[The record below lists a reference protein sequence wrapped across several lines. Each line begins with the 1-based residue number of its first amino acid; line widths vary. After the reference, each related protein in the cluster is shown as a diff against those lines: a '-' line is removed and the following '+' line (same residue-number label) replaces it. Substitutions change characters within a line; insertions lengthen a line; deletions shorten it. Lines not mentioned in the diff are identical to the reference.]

1 MGPMKTKHR
10 PILTT
15 EQQALLDGVQVRLL
29 EPSER
34 ERFDRLLVEGHYLH
48 SAEFVGEQL
57 RYIAEY
63 QGQWVALLA
72 WNAAAY
78 KLKLREE
85 WIGWSDRQKRRR
97 LPLVANQSR
106 FFIPEPYHIPNLAS
120 KVMKLNVQRLSADWE
135 QVYHHAVLIAETF
148 VDPEQF
154 RGTTYRVSGWSLLGQ
169 TKGFARSQ
177 QDFYQAHDRPKQ
189 LWVRE
194 LRAGARTILRGRNL
208 PEACRAC
215 EQDRPPDCPQSP
227 EELSRMKAFFG
238 DIPEWRK
245 RRPDFPIPAL
255 VAVTVCAL
263 LCKVCLGQRD
273 LAAFARNLTRDQM
286 KALGFPRDWSRRIHR
301 YLPPSESTF
310 ARMLWHLDNPGLQRA
325 LLRWLDHLL
334 GQRDPQGDQVS
345 ADGKELL
352 NSQGVEVVSAY
363 SVLGGRWLGSEAVAE
378 GSNEI
383 PAVQRL
389 LRRVELAGSL
399 VTADAL
405 NTQTETARIVVQEK
419 GGDYLFTVKGNQ
431 PGIAGNVQALY
442 TSLSGAFSPSGP
454 DVPHANL

>member
-1 MGPMKTKHR
+1 MNTKHR
-10 PILTT
+10 PILTA
-15 EQQALLDGVQVRLL
+15 EQQALLDGVQVRLI
-29 EPSER
+29 ESQER

-48 SAEFVGEQL
+48 RAEFVGEQL
-57 RYIAEY
+57 RYVAEY
-63 QGQWVALLA
+63 QGQWAALLVWSA
-72 WNAAAY
+72 GAY

-97 LPLVANQSR
+97 LPLVVNHSR

-135 QVYHHAVLIAETF
+135 QVYHHAVLVAETF

-154 RGTTYRVSGWSLLGQ
+154 RGTTYQVSGWTLLGK
-169 TKGFARSQ
+169 TKGFQRSQ
-177 QDFYQAHDRPKQ
+177 QDFYEAHDQPKQ

-194 LRAGARTILRGRNL
+194 LRPGARTLLRGRNL

-215 EQDRPPDCPQSP
+215 EQDRPPDCSQSP
-227 EELSRMKAFFG
+227 EELGQMKAFFG
-238 DIPEWRK
+238 DIPEWHVRQ
-245 RRPDFPIPAL
+245 PDFPIEGL
-255 VAVTVCAL
+255 VAVTVCAM

-273 LAAFARNLTRDQM
+273 LAGFARNLTRDQR
-286 KALGFPRDWSRRIHR
+286 KALGFPRDWTKRIHT

-310 ARMLWHLDNPGLQRA
+310 ARMLQHMDNLALQRA
-325 LLRWLDHLL
+325 LLRWLDHRL

-352 NSQGVEVVSAY
+352 NSQGAEVISAY
-363 SVLGGRWLGSEAVAE
+363 SVQSGRWLGSEAVAP

-389 LRRVELAGSL
+389 LQRVDLEGSL

-405 NTQTETARIVVQEK
+405 NTQTETARIVVQDQ

-431 PGIAGNVQALY
+431 SGVADQVQQLYANV
-442 TSLSGAFSPSGP
+442 SRAFSPSGP
-454 DVPHANL
+454 DVHRSVL

>member
-1 MGPMKTKHR
+1 MNIKHR

-15 EQQALLDGVQVRLL
+15 EQQALLDGVQVRLI
-29 EPSER
+29 EPQER
-34 ERFDRLLVEGHYLH
+34 ERFDRLLIEGHYLH

-57 RYIAEY
+57 RYVAEY
-63 QGQWVALLA
+63 QGQWVALLVWSA
-72 WNAAAY
+72 GAY

-97 LPLVANQSR
+97 LPLVVNNSR

-120 KVMKLNVQRLSADWE
+120 KVMKLNLQRLSADWE
-135 QVYHHAVLIAETF
+135 QVYHHAVLMAETF
-148 VDPEQF
+148 VDPERF
-154 RGTTYRVSGWSLLGQ
+154 RGTTYQVSGWTLLGK
-169 TKGFARSQ
+169 TKGFQRSQ
-177 QDFYQAHDRPKQ
+177 QDFYEAHDRPKQ
-189 LWVRE
+189 LWMRE
-194 LRAGARTILRGRNL
+194 LRPGARTILRGRNL

-227 EELSRMKAFFG
+227 EELRQMKGFFG
-238 DIPEWRK
+238 DIPEWHVRQ
-245 RRPDFPIPAL
+245 PDFPIDSL
-255 VAVTVCAL
+255 VAVTVCAM

-273 LAAFARNLTRDQM
+273 LGGFARNLTRDQM
-286 KALGFPRDWSRRIHR
+286 KALGFPRDWTKRIHT
-301 YLPPSESTF
+301 YIPPSESTF
-310 ARMLWHLDNPGLQRA
+310 ARMLQHMDNPALQRA

-334 GQRDPQGDQVS
+334 GKRDPKGDQVS

-352 NSQGVEVVSAY
+352 NSQGAEVISAY
-363 SVLGGRWLGSEAVAE
+363 SVQSGRWLGSEAVAP

-389 LRRVELAGSL
+389 LQRVDLDGSL

-405 NTQTETARIVVQEK
+405 NTQTETARIVVQDQ

-431 PGIAGNVQALY
+431 SGVADNVQELY
-442 TSLSGAFSPSGP
+442 ARLSRAFSPSGP
-454 DVPHANL
+454 DVHRSDL